1 MMRAVKLLIRVSSV
15 LIIALSLSS
24 CDPQVYGSVGVSS
37 WGGSGSYNSGP
48 RYGGSISI
56 GGCLTCR

>member
-1 MMRAVKLLIRVSSV
+1 MRLLKQCLRAVLLVGIAMSV
-15 LIIALSLSS
+15 SS

-37 WGGSGSYNSGP
+37 WGGGGYNSGP
-48 RYGGSISI
+48 RLGGSISI

>member
-1 MMRAVKLLIRVSSV
+1 MGLIKLFLRSVLLIGM
-15 LIIALSLSS
+15 AMSLSS

-37 WGGSGSYNSGP
+37 WGGGGYYNSGP
-48 RYGGSISI
+48 RVGGSISI

>member
-1 MMRAVKLLIRVSSV
+1 MHTIKTLLRVTLLLAVATGV
-15 LIIALSLSS
+15 SS

-37 WGGSGSYNSGP
+37 WGGGYGSS
-48 RYGGSISI
+48 RVGGSISV

>member
-1 MMRAVKLLIRVSSV
+1 MHTIKTLLRVTLLLAVATSV
-15 LIIALSLSS
+15 SS

-37 WGGSGSYNSGP
+37 WGGGYGGGP
-48 RYGGSISI
+48 RMGGSISI